1 MKAAQADNRILAV
14 GSALSDRIQPRN
26 STTPEAAEME
36 ISVAEVTAGHTH
48 LRIAAVGLTRLL
60 SLSPVCIFVLYI

>member
-26 STTPEAAEME
+26 SSAPEAAEME
-36 ISVAEVTAGHTH
+36 INVAEVTAGHTH
-48 LRIAAVGLTRLL
+48 L
-60 SLSPVCIFVLYI
+60 